1 MQAQRAMASLSVLRN
16 AMTLQKAVSLYQ
28 TAVSAYAQVGFR
40 AAEFLVK
47 AGPTIRRVTT
57 IAGVVFV
64 ASTVE
69 LACEEF
75 GFVPR
80 TGYTEFVVAASA
92 SVFSGGMALSEVSN
106 HLRGMIDPLRG
117 SRDGQLLS
125 GTQANREVISKN
137 SNYVNTPPYPKYSF
151 AARGRIAP
159 NTKLVRVYNPND
171 PINPSQQQ
179 RAWVMPRSEVTG
191 LSPEQ
196 IAQKFRLPNV
206 PTDITDVQA
215 DGIEALVGQTA
226 NNFGYYG
233 GVGGTQIY
241 LLDRGATFTNARLL
255 LPGGIL

>member
-47 AGPTIRRVTT
+47 AGPMIRRVTT
-57 IAGVVFV
+57 IAGVVVV

-92 SVFSGGMALSEVSN
+92 TVFSGGMALSEVSN

-117 SRDGQLLS
+117 SRNGQLLS
-125 GTQANREVISKN
+125 GTQANREIISRNPGYAK
-137 SNYVNTPPYPKYSF
+137 SPPTHKYDF
-151 AARGRIAP
+151 AARGKIAP
-159 NTKLVRVYNPND
+159 GTKLVRVYNPTD
-171 PINPSQQQ
+171 PFYPSFRT
-179 RAWVMPRSEVTG
+179 RAWVMPRSEVVG
-191 LSPEQ
+191 LSPGQ
-196 IAQKFRLPNV
+196 IARKFRLPAV
-206 PTDITDVQA
+206 PTHITDVNA
-215 DGIEALVGQTA
+215 DGVDAIVGQAA

-241 LLDRGATFTNARLL
+241 LLNHGATFSPGRLL
-255 LPGGIL
+255 PPGGI